1 MAIDLATFGN
11 EFPEFR
17 AVIARE
23 PAFVNRTLRAAQLM
37 NDPLVFKTAY
47 QDVVFLHAAHQLA
60 MSPHGENLKL
70 KDGTTVYWQQYV
82 VIRDSRRPRVMVGGG
97 FGDGI
102 CWPVD
107 WYGPRY

>member
-23 PAFVNRTLRAAQLM
+23 PAFVNRTLRAAQLS

-60 MSPHGENLKL
+60 MSPHGENLRL

-82 VIRDSRRPRVMVGGG
+82 NLRDSRRPRIMVGGG
-97 FGDGI
+97 FCGG
-102 CWPVD
+102 
-107 WYGPRY
+107 Y